1 MKMEREVA
9 LEHRNRL
16 ARMAVDKEEFV
27 NKLRDGRMSV
37 YKVSH
42 YQFYQIAKM
51 LVPQKSPIFSKNSY
65 ISLFGNIL
73 HL

>member
-42 YQFYQIAKM
+42 YQFY
-51 LVPQKSPIFSKNSY
+51 
-65 ISLFGNIL
+65 
-73 HL
+73 